1 MSARK
6 RGLGRGLDALLAT
19 SQSSAQ
25 KEQDAAEVN
34 STNGELSKL
43 PIEYLVPGKYQPR
56 KDMSPEALEE
66 LASSI
71 RAQGIIQPIV
81 VRKVDE
87 HRYEI
92 IAGERRWR
100 ASQLA
105 QLDEVPCL
113 VKNVPDEAA
122 VAIALIENIQRE
134 DLNAMEEAQALDRL
148 MNEFAL
154 THQEVA
160 EAVGKS
166 RTTVTNLLRLNN
178 LNDDVKLLVEH
189 GDIEMGHARALLA
202 LEGDTQSETAQVV
215 SGKGLTVRDTEKLV
229 KKHIKSSFSTQH
241 GTKSEKGT
249 LDMYNS
255 ETGAQAKPYNVM
267 MNKSFETFNL
277 RGKIDGLIENENT
290 KKIVEIKNRTKR
302 LFYMIR
308 MYEMIQVQLYMN
320 MLNCSTADLVEHY
333 KGSLNICNIDY
344 DEDLV
349 ISVINRIKVFD
360 LNLERMFEDKE
371 FQANYFSSDDRS
383 LFILQENS

>member
-19 SQSSAQ
+19 SQSTSQ
-25 KEQDAAEVN
+25 RETDAAATEATQ
-34 STNGELSKL
+34 SELSKL
-43 PIEYLVPGKYQPR
+43 PIEFLVPGKYQPR
-56 KDMSPEALEE
+56 KDMSPDALED

-71 RAQGIIQPIV
+71 RAQGVIQPIV
-81 VRKVDE
+81 VRKVDDNK
-87 HRYEI
+87 YEI

-113 VKNVPDEAA
+113 VKDVPDEAA

-148 MNEFAL
+148 MNEFSL

-202 LEGDTQSETAQVV
+202 LDGDKQSEAANVV

-229 KKHIKSSFSTQH
+229 KKLLEPEKSKQEKQIDPDVQNLMTRL
-241 GTKSEKGT
+241 SENLGAPVSIDHNAKG
-249 LDMYNS
+249 
-255 ETGAQAKPYNVM
+255 K
-267 MNKSFETFNL
+267 
-277 RGKIDGLIENENT
+277 GK
-290 KKIVEIKNRTKR
+290 
-302 LFYMIR
+302 
-308 MYEMIQVQLYMN
+308 
-320 MLNCSTADLVEHY
+320 
-333 KGSLNICNIDY
+333 
-344 DEDLV
+344 LV
-349 ISVINRIKVFD
+349 ISFD
-360 LNLERMFEDKE
+360 D
-371 FQANYFSSDDRS
+371 
-383 LFILQENS
+383 LQQLDGIITKIQ